1 MSSLPPALCKKKA
14 EGKRNGEGSRGG
26 KEGRREQISLL
37 FPTILHSEVDVE
49 AVILPQ
55 LISGDLKQN
64 VKPARCTRA
73 IGSLL
78 IDWHPQE
85 THRWTPSSWRTPPCE
100 FLKSKPSFLCLLPAA
115 SHPTP
120 PPIASVPRFLPCQA
134 LTGVWQAL
142 TLPLHH
148 PAAQVETGKGQEV
161 WPQPWVGLD
170 RPGQNPHRAGRA
182 QGKMLL
188 LGAAVPQGPEANLPP
203 GRQSLR

>member
-1 MSSLPPALCKKKA
+1 MSSLPLALCKKKA
-14 EGKRNGEGSRGG
+14 EGKRSGEGSRRGE
-26 KEGRREQISLL
+26 EGRREQISLL

-120 PPIASVPRFLPCQA
+120 PPHRLCPPLPS
-134 LTGVWQAL
+134 LPSSDWGVAG
-142 TLPLHH
+142 PH
-148 PAAQVETGKGQEV
+148 PAPPSPSCPGSDWQGAGSVAPTLG
-161 WPQPWVGLD
+161 WP
-170 RPGQNPHRAGRA
+170 
-182 QGKMLL
+182 
-188 LGAAVPQGPEANLPP
+188 
-203 GRQSLR
+203 